1 MGGVGKTT
9 AARSIARRYDLRLYS
24 VDSFTY
30 AHAERLPKDAR
41 SLDEVWVNSTP
52 EGLAAWF
59 DDAARSRFPLIL
71 GDRRTHPSCRRACS
85 CSQRFSVP
93 RSPP

>member
-41 SLDEVWVNSTP
+41 SLDEIWVNSTP
-52 EGLAAWF
+52 KGSLRGSTMRRVPA
-59 DDAARSRFPLIL
+59 SR
-71 GDRRTHPSCRRACS
+71 
-85 CSQRFSVP
+85 
-93 RSPP
+93 